1 MLNLHTLAEHTPAGL
16 PRRSFL
22 SLGMAGFGALT
33 TSQLAQL
40 QAANPQ
46 AEKTAVIL
54 FWMAGGPSHIDTY
67 DRKNNVPDVVRGPF
81 SSISTNLPE
90 LDVCEL
96 MPRHAEIG
104 KHLTVV
110 RSVTHDLACHY
121 DAAHFAQTTYR
132 VPGMLAKSQQN
143 PADGAVAAKFRGP
156 NAPDMPAYVC
166 IPEDYRSHA
175 GFFQGASY
183 LGSQYNAVNA
193 GGDPTLGNFKSPEF
207 KLAKDL
213 DLGRLGNRRE
223 LLSRIDSLRGELDR
237 HAVTQPHSL
246 ASSQAFHLMSGARI
260 NEVFDVTKEPD
271 AIRDRY
277 GRHAYGQGA
286 LLARRLVEAGV
297 TFVTINLYEK
307 DVDWWDDHYTIEK
320 NLRKRLPMYD
330 QAFASLVED
339 LRQRGLSDRVLVAAY
354 GEFGRAPQVDVHTGR
369 GHWPKAMS
377 AVFTGGGVKEGK
389 IIGATTA
396 NGGEPAD
403 AACGPGDLIASL
415 YHALGID
422 HAQMIPDKVGRPTRL
437 VDHGEPI
444 RGLFTA

>member
-1 MLNLHTLAEHTPAGL
+1 MLNFLAPAEHTPDGL

-22 SLGMAGFGALT
+22 QLGMGGLALG
-33 TSQLAQL
+33 QLAQL

-67 DRKNNVPDVVRGPF
+67 DRKPNAPEQVRGPF
-81 SSISTNLPE
+81 SSIDTNLPG

-96 MPRHAEIG
+96 MPRHAAIG
-104 KHLTVV
+104 KHLSVI
-110 RSVTHDLACHY
+110 RSITHHLSVHD
-121 DAAHFAQTTYR
+121 DGSHFLETGYPLFQARQK
-132 VPGMLAKSQQN
+132 GQQN
-143 PADGAVAAKFRGP
+143 PAVGAVVAKCRGA
-156 NAPDMPAYVC
+156 NQPDMPPYVC
-166 IPEDYRSHA
+166 IPEDYRSFL

-183 LGSQYNAVNA
+183 LGSKYHAVNS
-193 GGDPTLGNFKSPEF
+193 GGDPALGHFNPPEF
-207 KLAKDL
+207 RLAKDV

-223 LLSRIDSLRGELDR
+223 LLRRIDSLRSELDR
-237 HAVTQPHSL
+237 HVATQPL
-246 ASSQAFHLMSGARI
+246 DTAQSQAFHLMTGQRI
-260 NEVFDVTKEPD
+260 TEVFDVTRESD
-271 AIRDRY
+271 AMRDRY

-297 TFVTINLYEK
+297 TFVTINLYDK

-330 QAFASLVED
+330 QAFASLIED
-339 LRQRGLSDRVLVAAY
+339 LHERGMSDRVLVAAY
-354 GEFGRAPQVDVHTGR
+354 GEFGRNPQVDHLAGR

-377 AVFTGGGVKEGK
+377 AVLSGGGIRAGQ
-389 IIGATTA
+389 IIGATTS

-403 AACGPGDLIASL
+403 RAMDPGDLVASV

-422 HAQMIPDKVGRPTRL
+422 HTQTLPDPVGRPTRL
-437 VDHGEPI
+437 VEGEPI
-444 RGLFTA
+444 EELFG

>member
-1 MLNLHTLAEHTPAGL
+1 MFQIHADADLTPAGL

-22 SLGMAGFGALT
+22 GLGMAGFGGMS

-40 QAANPQ
+40 QAANPPVG
-46 AEKTAVIL
+46 KTAVIL
-54 FWMAGGPSHIDTY
+54 FWMAGGPSHIDMY
-67 DRKNNVPDVVRGPF
+67 DRKNNAPSQVRGPF

-96 MPRHAEIG
+96 MPRHAEIC
-104 KHLTVV
+104 KHLSVV
-110 RSVTHDLACHY
+110 RSITHAHGEHN
-121 DAAHFAQTTYR
+121 DASHLTQTSYPVVMVR
-132 VPGMLAKSQQN
+132 DKGQQN
-143 PADGAVAAKFRGP
+143 PADGAVAARFRGP
-156 NAPDMPAYVC
+156 NQPDMPAYVC

-175 GFFQGASY
+175 GFFQAASY

-193 GGDPTLGNFKSPEF
+193 GGDPSLGNYKPPEF
-207 KLAKDL
+207 RLAKDL

-223 LLSRIDSLRGELDR
+223 LLARLDAFRGELDR
-237 HAVTQPHSL
+237 HSITQPHSL
-246 ASSQAFHLMSGARI
+246 ANSQAFHLMTGARI
-260 NEVFDVTKEPD
+260 TEVFDVTREP
-271 AIRDRY
+271 AALRDRY

-330 QAFASLVED
+330 QAFATLVED
-339 LRQRGLSDRVLVAAY
+339 LRERGLAKQVLVAAY
-354 GEFGRAPQVDVHTGR
+354 GEFGRSPQVDQHAGR
-369 GHWPKAMS
+369 GHWPRAMS
-377 AVFTGGGVKEGK
+377 AVFTGGGVIEGQ

-403 AACGPGDLIASL
+403 AACGPGDLVASL

-422 HAQMIPDKVGRPTRL
+422 HTQMIPDKLGRPVRL
-437 VDHGEPI
+437 VDHGDPI
-444 RGLFTA
+444 RDLFA